1 MKVTMMQ
8 TLSPEHNIGHNTE
21 HAIESTEI
29 LIVGAGPAGSVAAA
43 LLRQQG
49 REVLVIEREQFPR
62 FSIGESLLPQSMAF
76 LEQAGMLR
84 AVVEAGFQFK
94 NGAAFMHDGRYTDFD
109 FRDKHSPG
117 WGTTYQVQRAQFD
130 HILAQEAERF
140 GAQIRYQHEVLRVDL
155 ERAKPLVT
163 VKGPDGVEYQ
173 VEAGFILDASGF
185 GRILPRLLKLETPSN
200 FPVRGAIFTH
210 IEDGIPSCNPQGGQ
224 NDGAPGFDRNK
235 IRVTVHPEHCDVW
248 FWTIPFAGGRCS
260 LGVVAETSFLDRY
273 TGTDTER
280 LQAIVAEEPSLQA
293 LLVNAK
299 WDTPARHIVGYS
311 ANVASLWGKGYALLG
326 NAGEFLDPV
335 FSSGVTIAFKSAS
348 MAAALLQRQFAG
360 ESVDWQSEYGAPL
373 RKGVD
378 TFRAFVESWYKG
390 GFQKIIFHEGQQP
403 EIRRMIA
410 SILAGYAWD
419 TSNPFVKETAR
430 RLAALEA
437 ICTPQA

>member
-1 MKVTMMQ
+1 MTQ
-8 TLSPEHNIGHNTE
+8 TQK
-21 HAIESTEI
+21 IESVEI

-49 REVLVIEREQFPR
+49 REVVVIEREEFPR
-62 FSIGESLLPQSMAF
+62 FSIGESLLPQSMEY

-94 NGAAFMHDGRYTDFD
+94 NGAAFMHNGRYTDFD
-109 FRDKHSPG
+109 FRDKHSDG
-117 WGTTYQVQRAQFD
+117 WGSTYQVQRGQFD
-130 HILAQEAERF
+130 HILAKEAERF
-140 GAQIRYQHEVLRVDL
+140 GAQIRYRHEVANVDL
-155 ERAKPLVT
+155 DGDKPLVT
-163 VKGPDGVEYQ
+163 VKHPDGNSYQ
-173 VEAGFILDASGF
+173 IEAGFILDASGF

-210 IEDGIPSCNPQGGQ
+210 IEDGISH
-224 NDGAPGFDRNK
+224 GFDRNK
-235 IRVTVHPEHCDVW
+235 IRVTVHPQHCDVW

-260 LGVVAETSFLDRY
+260 LGVVAETSFLDKY
-273 TGTDTER
+273 KGNDTER
-280 LQAIVAEEPSLQA
+280 LQAIVAEDPSLQE
-293 LLVNAK
+293 LLSNAK

-348 MAAALLQRQFAG
+348 LAAALLQRQFAG
-360 ESVDWQSEYGAPL
+360 ETVDWQNEYGMPL

-378 TFRAFVESWYKG
+378 TFRVFVESWYAG
-390 GFQKIIFHEGQQP
+390 GFQKIIFHDAQQP
-403 EIRRMIA
+403 AIRRMIS
-410 SILAGYAWD
+410 SILAGYVWD
-419 TSNPFVKETAR
+419 QSNPFVKETTR

-437 ICTPQA
+437 LCTPE